1 MITNSSTSKK
11 QSWTSLQC
19 ILLAQNNQKVQV
31 MPHSICLPVFCEK
44 TAEPVWLPQKL
55 KLGLGQM
62 FLNGNICHTFQ
73 NREQTFPKYIILQ
86 KRELSYI
93 FVFTF
98 LFEQKILF
106 RTTICLERTS
116 SSGSFFFSILQG
128 SLNKIGGKSEDIF
141 INFSWAYDLGEQA
154 LEITIS
160 WLCKKKSIRNT

>member
-116 SSGSFFFSILQG
+116 SSGSFFFLSYKG
-128 SLNKIGGKSEDIF
+128 HWTKSGGKVKTYLLIF
-141 INFSWAYDLGEQA
+141 PERMT
-154 LEITIS
+154 LENKH
-160 WLCKKKSIRNT
+160 WKSLLVDFVKRRV

>member
-116 SSGSFFFSILQG
+116 SSGRFFFLSYKG
-128 SLNKIGGKSEDIF
+128 HWTKSGGKVKTYLLIF
-141 INFSWAYDLGEQA
+141 PERMT
-154 LEITIS
+154 LENKH
-160 WLCKKKSIRNT
+160 WKSLLVDFVKRRV